1 MFYDVTRFGH
11 HPAGI
16 SLFVTSTFGNGDP
29 PRMAEKTADWIDK
42 KMNLSDL
49 ALNEEVRLI
58 S

>member
-1 MFYDVTRFGH
+1 
-11 HPAGI
+11 
-16 SLFVTSTFGNGDP
+16 
-29 PRMAEKTADWIDK
+29 MAEKTADWIDK